1 MKKTIKDYIL
11 LTAGCILFAIAIS
24 AILIPSKIGAGGV
37 TGIATS
43 LNQLFGLKVGMAS
56 LLVNVP
62 LFLFGFKLLG
72 RKFAIRSGFIVFL
85 SSVLID
91 FLNLHYKFKP
101 FDDVLLGSV
110 FCGILIGV
118 AIALIFMAGGSTGGL
133 DISAKIINAK
143 FPSLQ
148 LSTILLVEDIL
159 VYLLVAYVFGL
170 NSVLY
175 AFILSFTRTKTMDI
189 IQEGISSTKQCIIIC
204 DKADNLVKE
213 IQIKLLR
220 GVTVLEAKGS
230 YSNTNKKFI
239 YVVIQKNELSQLK
252 EIVRSVDPAAFTTV
266 SPVTDI
272 LGKYR
277 NQNEV

>member
-91 FLNLHYKFKP
+91 FFNLHYKFKP

>member
-1 MKKTIKDYIL
+1 MKKIIKDYIL

-56 LLVNVP
+56 LLINVP

-85 SSVLID
+85 SSILID

-133 DISAKIINAK
+133 DISAKIISAK

-204 DKADNLVKE
+204 DNAENLVKE

-230 YSNTNKKFI
+230 YSNTDKKFI

-277 NQNEV
+277 NQNEI